1 MKPARSARLAA
12 VGAACGLVLISALAA
27 TNAVPASNAERD
39 VSAITVDQ
47 MKPQPTCNGVTVSVL
62 ITGGGN
68 GGNGNDLVL
77 GTAAVNNP
85 LRGNGGNDCI
95 HGGGG
100 NDTLRG
106 DAGTDVCIGGPGTDS
121 FHATCETQ
129 IQ

>member
-1 MKPARSARLAA
+1 MKRGRFARLAA
-12 VGAACGLVLISALAA
+12 VGTACGLVVISALAA

-39 VSAITVDQ
+39 VTAITVDQ
-47 MKPQPTCNGVTVSVL
+47 KKPKPDCNGITVTVLV
-62 ITGGGN
+62 TGGGS
-68 GGNGNDLVL
+68 GGAGNDLVL

-121 FHATCETQ
+121 FHASCETQ

>member
-1 MKPARSARLAA
+1 MTPLRLARIA
-12 VGAACGLVLISALAA
+12 VAGAVCGLVLISALAA
-27 TNAVPASNAERD
+27 TNAVPASRAERD

-47 MKPQPTCNGVTVSVL
+47 KKPKPACDGITVTVLV
-62 ITGGGN
+62 TDGGN
-68 GGNGNDLVL
+68 GAGGNDLVL
-77 GTAAVNNP
+77 GSAAANGN
-85 LRGNGGNDCI
+85 LRGMNGNDCI

-106 DAGTDVCIGGPGTDS
+106 DGGTDVCIGGPGTDS

>member
-1 MKPARSARLAA
+1 MKLGRFAA
-12 VGAACGLVLISALAA
+12 IGATCGLVLVSALAA

-39 VSAITVDQ
+39 VTAITVDQ
-47 MKPQPTCNGVTVSVL
+47 MKPTPDCNGVTVTV
-62 ITGGGN
+62 IVTGGAN

-77 GTAAVNNP
+77 GTAAAEGN
-85 LRGNGGNDCI
+85 LRGMNGNDCI
-95 HGGGG
+95 LGGGG

-106 DAGTDVCIGGPGTDS
+106 DGGTDVCIGGPGTDS